1 MSLIKDLITA
11 IRYYNSLD
19 PYHRDVDNRPLNDLG
34 TNQGVMADG
43 LDTGLLSQK
52 VVSAA
57 AGFVARGLL
66 GENMAVGKT
75 EISGWTFKVKR
86 LLAVMN
92 KVASGTDSRLVPEL
106 SLWSEQLTPSGT
118 GEGIF
123 AVGQHATLY
132 NMYSIRITTGLALT
146 TKTPFYDAT
155 LSTYFPQ
162 VCEVQQAAF
171 VLASSTSAVPPNEG
185 AWTAL
190 GAVASDQLEV
200 IRILV
205 PPATLGVA
213 PTIAG
218 SMVTYKS
225 YQEEGAFGSSGGGGT
240 GDFLTLPRAKQ
251 YGLSNSGTGSAD
263 NLILVN
269 PLTETDLD
277 LATMAGV
284 YGLNGS
290 QVTSVLHSPVTEH
303 TAQIGT
309 WGPAV
314 LRVVVCDVL
323 LVQTLTMTRRLD
335 NGTGVFYEA
344 VEEWIRTKASSVWS
358 AWDLVSA
365 TKESP
370 IEVYDVALGKTV
382 TLNRPSSNKAII
394 TLIGAGGGG
403 AGGGGHTGLDIKEGG
418 FGGASGALLI
428 LEVEFNRDVNPSSAL
443 DIHVGRTT
451 YGGAGAIAVI
461 DYGFDGVDGDDTYL
475 RFSGHEIRVPGG
487 NGGQKGHYYNNS
499 YGDARMSVTANR
511 PPAGGAVCTRPS
523 EVAVNSVLDF
533 REHRVRWPTWK
544 PYYAST
550 LYTQSATAQ
559 EVFDKHMPMTLKT
572 GDVIDLWEEAGA
584 RIKVLN
590 SIPTLR
596 AYTHPF
602 VSWNA
607 LTSVYKYVFSTDGTP
622 GGVVHPSIPSSA
634 YAAYLAFDPYSPEFL
649 AANVTSLW
657 GTRATLEEA
666 WRNPKSLVDD
676 TGSRNIYYMAAGTRV
691 GVDFVNGA
699 GLPAPAKGGFGG
711 YHTPAPGQPYTAGIG
726 YGLVGVHHASQV
738 ETNGYGQGEHA
749 PATAWGYGGG
759 GGASSSND
767 PGVAHTAPSSGHT
780 YTDPED
786 TGVGGSGL
794 PIPGTYQRAYPGG
807 RGAAGYASIK
817 PLI

>member
-34 TNQGVMADG
+34 SNQGVMADG

-75 EISGWTFKVKR
+75 EISGWNFKVKR

-106 SLWSEQLTPSGT
+106 SLWSEQLAPSGT
-118 GEGIF
+118 GEGVF

-132 NMYSIRITTGLALT
+132 NMYSIRVTTGQALT

-171 VLASSTSAVPPNEG
+171 VLASSTSAVPPGEP
-185 AWTAL
+185 AWAAL

-205 PPATLGVA
+205 PPATLGAATAV
-213 PTIAG
+213 TG
-218 SMVTYKS
+218 SMVTHMS
-225 YQEEGAFGSSGGGGT
+225 YQEEGAFGSSSGGGT

-251 YGLSNSGTGSAD
+251 YGLSNASDSNAD
-263 NLILVN
+263 NLTLVN
-269 PLTETDLD
+269 PLLDTDLND
-277 LATMAGV
+277 VLGAGV
-284 YGLNGS
+284 YGLNAA
-290 QVTSVLHSPVTEH
+290 QVTAAANSPKSEH

-314 LRVVVCDVL
+314 LRVMPCDVI
-323 LVQTLTMTRRLD
+323 LVQTLTMTRHLD
-335 NGTGVFYEA
+335 DGAGNFYEA
-344 VEEWIRTKASSVWS
+344 VEEWIRTKVSSTWS
-358 AWDLVSA
+358 AWDLVTA
-365 TKESP
+365 TKSAP
-370 IEVYDVALGKTV
+370 IEVYDTAAGKTV
-382 TLNRPSSNKAII
+382 TLNRPASNKAVI

-403 AGGGGHTGLDIKEGG
+403 GGGGGYTAVNTVVGG
-418 FGGASGALLI
+418 GYGGASGALLI
-428 LEVEFNRDVNPSSAL
+428 LEVEFNRDVVPEDVIS
-443 DIHVGRTT
+443 IHVGRTT
-451 YGGAGAIAVI
+451 YGGAGAIAAADI
-461 DYGFDGVDGDDTYL
+461 GFGGLDGDDTYL

-487 NGGQKGHYYNNS
+487 NGGQACALTANS
-499 YGDARMSVTANR
+499 YGDAKASTTYASPSIIGGSVAIN
-511 PPAGGAVCTRPS
+511 PADATPS
-523 EVAVNSVLDF
+523 TSF
-533 REHRVRWPTWK
+533 SGKEHRVRWPTFK

-550 LYTQSATAQ
+550 LYTQSATPQLVRDAHSSMVLRDGSFIDMW
-559 EVFDKHMPMTLKT
+559 EDVGVRIRVLSSVPTVRGYLYPFNIDTGYKH
-572 GDVIDLWEEAGA
+572 
-584 RIKVLN
+584 
-590 SIPTLR
+590 
-596 AYTHPF
+596 
-602 VSWNA
+602 SWN
-607 LTSVYKYVFSTDGTP
+607 TDGCR
-622 GGVVHPSIPSSA
+622 GGVVHPAIPCTA
-634 YAAYLAFDPYSPEFL
+634 YEGYLAFDPYATRNL
-649 AANVTSLW
+649 ATLQTTGHTEAYWKDPTSLVSAGGGW
-657 GTRATLEEA
+657 MQFLTYL
-666 WRNPKSLVDD
+666 
-676 TGSRNIYYMAAGTRV
+676 GTRV
-691 GVDFVNGA
+691 GYDFVTGM
-699 GLPAPAKGGFGG
+699 GLPEAAKGGFGNV
-711 YHTPAPGQPYTAGIG
+711 A
-726 YGLVGVHHASQV
+726 YGASGTEAVSQI
-738 ETNGYGQGEHA
+738 ETNGVGNGEHA

-759 GGASSSND
+759 GGGSSSNTSS
-767 PGVAHTAPSSGHT
+767 AAPSSGHT
-780 YTDPED
+780 YTDPEE